1 MEFSI
6 TQAADDMLMVDFG
19 NKSQANLRVRAMW
32 EIVQRASLPVG
43 VRPIAGMTCLG
54 FSFDDEVIGSIDL
67 TALKDQIRALTE
79 SSLQRRPSAGRTIE
93 IPICYDAS
101 IAPDLERVSQH
112 CRLSQREVVDRHVSG
127 RYTAEL
133 IGFLPGFTYMGGLDS
148 ALNVPRLDI
157 PRPKVPP
164 GALGITGKQCAL
176 YPTAS
181 PGGWNLIGR
190 CPLVLFDPDKASP
203 CLLQLGDVIRFFQIT
218 LDEFEDQWAS
228 R

>member
-79 SSLQRRPSAGRTIE
+79 SSAT
-93 IPICYDAS
+93 
-101 IAPDLERVSQH
+101 
-112 CRLSQREVVDRHVSG
+112 
-127 RYTAEL
+127 
-133 IGFLPGFTYMGGLDS
+133 M
-148 ALNVPRLDI
+148 PR
-157 PRPKVPP
+157 
-164 GALGITGKQCAL
+164 
-176 YPTAS
+176 
-181 PGGWNLIGR
+181 
-190 CPLVLFDPDKASP
+190 
-203 CLLQLGDVIRFFQIT
+203 
-218 LDEFEDQWAS
+218 
-228 R
+228 